1 MAKVLYGY
9 DKTMGK
15 NAEGI
20 TEKLTYTDLDTISD
34 WALESV
40 TYCTAAKYLADSN
53 GAFSRSAAATALGYT
68 PRPLSSTIRDTV
80 VWLKEKMGGKSQ
92 A

>member
-1 MAKVLYGY
+1 MYKRQPYAIAVL
-9 DKTMGK
+9 
-15 NAEGI
+15 
-20 TEKLTYTDLDTISD
+20 
-34 WALESV
+34 
-40 TYCTAAKYLADSN
+40 DSN
-53 GAFSRSAAATALGYT
+53 GMFSRSAAAAAFGYT